1 LVSRTDA
8 EEQVIM
14 LSDLRKKVED
24 LKMENEYQLRLKDM
38 NCNEKIKEVTGKL
51 LQEIDSLKMAT
62 ALIKSEKEK
71 EENRFTEDIN
81 QEKLKHMNEINVIFI
96 KYYWIYIKLFY
107 YFYKINLYEN
117 FFFVD

>member
-1 LVSRTDA
+1 MVSRTDA

-51 LQEIDSLKMAT
+51 LQEIDSLKMAMT
-62 ALIKSEKEK
+62 LIKSEKEK
-71 EENRFTEDIN
+71 EENRFTEDMN
-81 QEKLKHMNEINVIFI
+81 QEKLKHMNEINVHSII
-96 KYYWIYIKLFY
+96 
-107 YFYKINLYEN
+107 
-117 FFFVD
+117 